1 VYSLLAKPSIE
12 KDLRNI
18 SPNILPLINRKIHS
32 LSENPRQSQ
41 TKKLKGL
48 EGYRLRVGNYRILYE
63 IDDSNKIVTICSVLR
78 RKEAY
83 R

>member
-1 VYSLLAKPSIE
+1 VYSLLAKPSVE

-18 SPNILPLINRKIHS
+18 SSDYLPLINKKIHS

-41 TKKLKGL
+41 TKRLRGI
-48 EGYRLRVGNYRILYE
+48 EGYRLRVGDYRILYE
-63 IDDSNKIVTICSVLR
+63 IDDSNKIVTICRILR
-78 RKEAY
+78 RREAY